1 LIRVHPWPGKGNNHE
16 NARSFRWPRIADEC
30 HRAEPVYGDAGG
42 AIAEAAAPPAVLH
55 SDINMIS
62 SQIRRPNMPN
72 LTVRKIPKDV
82 HRRLKA
88 TAKRNHRSLNAEIL
102 AVLADEDAWALRRLQ
117 IAAVLPELAKAR
129 VEIARE
135 YPNAPE
141 SVELIRED
149 RDSR

>member
-1 LIRVHPWPGKGNNHE
+1 
-16 NARSFRWPRIADEC
+16 
-30 HRAEPVYGDAGG
+30 
-42 AIAEAAAPPAVLH
+42 
-55 SDINMIS
+55 
-62 SQIRRPNMPN
+62 MPN

-135 YPNAPE
+135 YPNATE

>member
-1 LIRVHPWPGKGNNHE
+1 
-16 NARSFRWPRIADEC
+16 
-30 HRAEPVYGDAGG
+30 
-42 AIAEAAAPPAVLH
+42 
-55 SDINMIS
+55 
-62 SQIRRPNMPN
+62 MPN

-82 HRRLKA
+82 YRRLKA

-117 IAAVLPELAKAR
+117 IANVLPELAKLR
-129 VEIARE
+129 EEIARE
-135 YPNAPE
+135 FPNAPE